1 MIVEKI
7 YEIEKIQRTIIDSG
21 LENKSIKK
29 EYKNLDGL
37 LKFYIINYI
46 YKENKIDVSD
56 KYDLNKYISREKT
69 SKLTLNIVF
78 VISIILG
85 LAQTLSIYPEILT
98 TAVFLKI
105 VSILILIL
113 VINYIFNVLPNKLK
127 NLDIIEDIVKQ
138 PQFVDIFLDDIKYRK
153 NSKRLYNSYMKLL
166 KNIGKI
172 HSQVRIELDI
182 EANNARKLISE
193 LELELKKLPTIS
205 KELQEL
211 EFLKYE
217 VVPMLYKEKTY
228 LNSENV
234 KYIVDESKIVLRTI
248 NRELQQ
254 YDFYILEIDNQQ
266 ESNFIIKY
274 SELGNLTFNKTISI
288 NKDIWNNQLYAKIF
302 YTKAIDKKELDKLD
316 KQINKAN

>member
-85 LAQTLSIYPEILT
+85 LSQTLSIYPEILT
-98 TAVFLKI
+98 TAVFLKT
-105 VSILILIL
+105 VSILLLIL

-127 NLDIIEDIVKQ
+127 NLDIIEDIVKH

-182 EANNARKLISE
+182 EANIARKLISE
-193 LELELKKLPTIS
+193 LELELKKLPIIS